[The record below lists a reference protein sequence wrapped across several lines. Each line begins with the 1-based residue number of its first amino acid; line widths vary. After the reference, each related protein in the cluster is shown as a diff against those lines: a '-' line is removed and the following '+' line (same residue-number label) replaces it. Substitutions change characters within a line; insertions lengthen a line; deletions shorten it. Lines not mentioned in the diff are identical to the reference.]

1 VRDLSAQTMG
11 IGITSL
17 PPSRRRVE
25 TGAGSRLSGSFALPQ
40 DLVPP
45 PVKLC
50 RHPPRSS
57 HNDADPRHPAS
68 PLKVGKGDRITAVPG
83 LAVFRAGDCGCLSP
97 SILPTSLGA
106 TVPRSTL
113 SSRGH
118 RFRDS
123 WCRCLTVSIRDRI
136 DSLYRVRIP
145 SPLDPELVLFSNDV
159 ADQSRIW
166 KGVVGN

>member
-1 VRDLSAQTMG
+1 MRDLSAQAMG

-17 PPSRRRVE
+17 LPSRGRVE
-25 TGAGSRLSGSFALPQ
+25 TGAGSRLSGSFALLQ

-50 RHPPRSS
+50 RHPPRSP

-68 PLKVGKGDRITAVPG
+68 PLQVGKGDRITAVPG

-106 TVPRSTL
+106 TVPASTFC
-113 SSRGH
+113 SRGR

-123 WCRCLTVSIRDRI
+123 WCRCLTVSIREPCGFLVSRQN
-136 DSLYRVRIP
+136 
-145 SPLDPELVLFSNDV
+145 PLTSGPEICHVLE
-159 ADQSRIW
+159 RL
-166 KGVVGN
+166 G